1 MKKLLPHLFSIKIE
15 LVFVTV
21 KLYDEGS
28 ILSDVSIE
36 FLIFVLRRNPD
47 LISGNK
53 DFKKLLIYY
62 QGLNSFKHSCGSRIY
77 YFTVSYITHLSYTI
91 CFRLIFVLS

>member
-36 FLIFVLRRNPD
+36 FLILATASVRLLAEASIRDP
-47 LISGNK
+47 L
-53 DFKKLLIYY
+53 KL
-62 QGLNSFKHSCGSRIY
+62 
-77 YFTVSYITHLSYTI
+77 TV
-91 CFRLIFVLS
+91 